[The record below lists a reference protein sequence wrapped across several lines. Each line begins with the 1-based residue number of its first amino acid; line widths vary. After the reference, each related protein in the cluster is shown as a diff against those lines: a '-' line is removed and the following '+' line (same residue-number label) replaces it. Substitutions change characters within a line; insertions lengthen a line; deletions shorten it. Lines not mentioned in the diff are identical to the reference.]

1 MVLFLTLLKA
11 EERQLKF
18 SMPLARSERI
28 GQCQSTFSWTADQWA
43 AAQRGK
49 SEQAAR
55 ERTMDTYANKDLANV
70 SQPAKMSITGGI
82 PFVPKK
88 SPEKFGP
95 YLMPQLPPEVS
106 EEQKENDG
114 VIVCSYE

>member
-1 MVLFLTLLKA
+1 
-11 EERQLKF
+11 
-18 SMPLARSERI
+18 MPLARLSGVSANANRH
-28 GQCQSTFSWTADQWA
+28 SADGRSA
-43 AAQRGK
+43 EAQRGK
-49 SEQAAR
+49 SEQAAQ
-55 ERTMDTYANKDLANV
+55 RTRIVRKQDLANV

-106 EEQKENDG
+106 EEQKKMMESLFG
-114 VIVCSYE
+114 L